1 MTDDEYQVLKIK
13 VLKLT
18 GIDFDSYKSQQMRRR
33 LTFFIEKSNGM
44 DVAAY
49 CRKIETEKDSLVKLR
64 DFITINVTE
73 FFRDDWAFAELEDNI
88 LPALVRIKRTLRVW
102 SAGCSNGGEPYSLA
116 ILLKS
121 ITGSSLHKIL
131 ATDVDELSLA
141 KAAAGGPYSLDSVKG
156 VPDRHI
162 KQYFTATDDD
172 ALWVRPE
179 IRNMVRFAK
188 HNMLSEPFEQ
198 GFDLVCCR
206 NVTIYFTD
214 EAKNK
219 LNQQIHGSLNNS
231 GVLFTGSTEFIHN
244 ATAIGFNKI
253 SNCFYQKGAVPV
265 SVNRLVKDPL
275 MQSVRR

>member
-1 MTDDEYQVLKIK
+1 MTDEEYQVLKNK

-18 GIDFDSYKSQQMRRR
+18 GIDLDSYKSLQMRRR
-33 LTFFIEKSNGM
+33 LAFFIEKSNGL
-44 DVAAY
+44 DVPDY

-73 FFRDDWAFAELEDNI
+73 FFRDEWAFTELEKSI
-88 LPALVRIKRTLRVW
+88 LPALIRIKRTLRVW

-116 ILLKS
+116 MLLKS

-141 KAAAGGPYSLDSVKG
+141 KAAAGGPYSPDSARG
-156 VPDRHI
+156 VPAQYVN
-162 KQYFTATDDD
+162 QYFTSTDAD
-172 ALWVRPE
+172 ALWVKPE
-179 IRNMVRFAK
+179 IRNMVRFAR

-244 ATAIGFNKI
+244 ATAIGFNKL

-265 SVNRLVKDPL
+265 SVNQLVKDPL
-275 MQSVRR
+275 LQTARR

>member
-1 MTDDEYQVLKIK
+1 MTDEEYQLLKTK

-18 GIDFDSYKSQQMRRR
+18 GIDLDSYKSLQMRRR
-33 LTFFIEKSNGM
+33 LAFFIEKTNGL
-44 DVAAY
+44 DVPDY
-49 CRKIETEKDSLVKLR
+49 CRKIEADRNCLGKLR

-73 FFRDDWAFAELEDNI
+73 FFRDDWAFTELENNI
-88 LPALVRIKRTLRVW
+88 LPALIRIKKTLRVW

-116 ILLKS
+116 ILLRKIS
-121 ITGSSLHKIL
+121 GSAQHRIL

-141 KAAAGGPYSLDSVKG
+141 KAGAGGPYSLDSVKS
-156 VPDRHI
+156 VPEQHV
-162 KQYFTATDDD
+162 KQYFTSADD
-172 ALWVRPE
+172 ALWVKPE
-179 IRNMVRFAK
+179 IRNMVRFQR

-219 LNQQIHGSLNNS
+219 LNQQIHSSLNNS

-244 ATAIGFNKI
+244 ATAIGFNKL
-253 SNCFYQKGAVPV
+253 SNCFYQKVAVPV
-265 SVNRLVKDPL
+265 SLNRLLKEPL
-275 MQSVRR
+275 LQTARR